1 MSRRPGVAFA
11 VAVAAIA
18 AAVPAQSQRQPR
30 DASTR
35 LHAARLRELLDLD
48 VRGAVSDYQAVAV
61 ERGSFE
67 RWIAVARLEELRRL
81 GIKAPQ
87 PAPMTDAPK
96 DLLKA
101 LPLLTPLALPELTN
115 RAAQLPAEPL
125 RESSSP
131 DAPLL
136 DLHPAS
142 AAAQVWVRSQSSLSA
157 SARFEMRRSLP
168 TQPPDESRSQAFAN
182 DILRR
187 ELEGR
192 TQVADSLR
200 ERDFRGWRVP
210 TPSGTPAEVL
220 VRVRGNLDAWIK
232 ESAGN
237 SAQTELLVRLRDE
250 LEQRQASNIGE
261 AVQLAMRLPRYT
273 ERLVA
278 DPPKPESGKPEQ
290 GR

>member
-1 MSRRPGVAFA
+1 MSQHLALAFGLGGA
-11 VAVAAIA
+11 VFATAL
-18 AAVPAQSQRQPR
+18 PAQSQRQPR

-35 LHAARLRELLDLD
+35 LHAARLREVLDLD
-48 VRGAVSDYQAVAV
+48 VRGAISDYQAVAV
-61 ERGSFE
+61 ERSSLE

-81 GIKAPQ
+81 AIPAPQ
-87 PAPMTDAPK
+87 PAPLKEAPR
-96 DLLKA
+96 DLQKA
-101 LPLLTPLALPELTN
+101 LPLLTPLAIAELTQ

-125 RESSSP
+125 RESEGAE
-131 DAPLL
+131 APLL

-142 AAAQVWVRSQSSLSA
+142 AAAQIWVRSQSSLSA
-157 SARFEMRRSLP
+157 SARFEMRRGTP
-168 TQPPDESRSQAFAN
+168 TQAPDESRAQTFAN

-210 TPSGTPAEVL
+210 TPAGTPTEILA
-220 VRVRGNLDAWIK
+220 RVRTNLDAWIK

-237 SAQTELLVRLRDE
+237 AALSELLVRLRDE
-250 LEQRQASNIGE
+250 LEQRQASNPVD

-273 ERLVA
+273 EKLVA
-278 DPPKPESGKPEQ
+278 EPAKPDTGNK
-290 GR
+290 

>member
-1 MSRRPGVAFA
+1 MSPPFA
-11 VAVAAIA
+11 VALGLCGVVFAVAI
-18 AAVPAQSQRQPR
+18 PAQSRQPR

-35 LHAARLRELLDLD
+35 LHAARLREVLDLD
-48 VRGAVSDYQAVAV
+48 VRGAISDYQAVAV
-61 ERGSFE
+61 ERSSLE

-81 GIKAPQ
+81 GIPAPQ
-87 PAPMTDAPK
+87 PAPLKEAPR
-96 DLLKA
+96 DLQKA
-101 LPLLTPLALPELTN
+101 LPLLTPLAIAELTK

-125 RESSSP
+125 REGEGAE
-131 DAPLL
+131 APLL
-136 DLHPAS
+136 DLHPVS
-142 AAAQVWVRSQSSLSA
+142 AAAQIWVRSQSSLSA
-157 SARFEMRRSLP
+157 SARFEMRRGAA
-168 TQPPDESRSQAFAN
+168 TQAPDESRAQTFAN

-210 TPSGTPAEVL
+210 TPTGTPAEIL
-220 VRVRGNLDAWIK
+220 ARVRSNLDAWIK
-232 ESAGN
+232 ESTGN
-237 SAQTELLVRLRDE
+237 SAQSELLVRLRDE
-250 LEQRQASNIGE
+250 LEQRQTSNPAD

-278 DPPKPESGKPEQ
+278 EPVKPETGKTEQ